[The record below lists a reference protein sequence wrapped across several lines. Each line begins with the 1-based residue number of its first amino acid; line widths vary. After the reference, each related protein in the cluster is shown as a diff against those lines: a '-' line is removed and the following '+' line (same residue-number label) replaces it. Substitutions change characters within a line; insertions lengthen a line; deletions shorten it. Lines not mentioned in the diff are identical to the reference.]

1 MQNQALEELKN
12 KFVQYVGHVEQ
23 LRQAKQN
30 SEQVVAALQQQLL
43 QKDAEIDK
51 LQTSLKNRNIAEA
64 VAGSDTSDTK
74 AAKAKI
80 AELMREIDKCI
91 ALLNV

>member
-23 LRQAKQN
+23 LRHNNMK
-30 SEQVVAALQQQLL
+30 SEQTIAALQQQLL
-43 QKDAEIDK
+43 QKDAEIDQ
-51 LQTSLKNRNIAEA
+51 LQANLKNRNIAEA
-64 VAGSDTSDTK
+64 VAGGDTSDTK

-80 AELMREIDKCI
+80 AELMREIDRCI